1 MFGAQDYLGKD
12 DQRYFAL
19 FTGTETVE
27 EKEILLNLY
36 NNRFENL
43 PKVTQDDVKTYFGHV
58 EEGNQHGRLIKVLMI
73 TASGAEGIDLKNTR
87 FVHIMEPYWHHVR
100 INQVIG
106 RARRICSHMDL
117 PEELRDVTV
126 YMYLAVFGDEVMK
139 TDKYSELKN
148 IDQGESTDMSL
159 YRIMDT
165 KERLSERFLDVLK
178 RTSIDCSIHHRKK
191 CFSFPKEHPKGPPD
205 QLLTTLGYE
214 DAAAVRLKRTKPK
227 PVEVDLDE

>member
-1 MFGAQDYLGKD
+1 
-12 DQRYFAL
+12 
-19 FTGTETVE
+19 
-27 EKEILLNLY
+27 
-36 NNRFENL
+36 
-43 PKVTQDDVKTYFGHV
+43 
-58 EEGNQHGRLIKVLMI
+58 
-73 TASGAEGIDLKNTR
+73 
-87 FVHIMEPYWHHVR
+87 
-100 INQVIG
+100 
-106 RARRICSHMDL
+106 MDL

-126 YMYLAVFGDEVMK
+126 YMYLAVFGPEVMK

-191 CFSFPKEHPKGPPD
+191 CFSFPKEHPKGPPV

-214 DAAAVRLKRTKPK
+214 DAAAVRLKRTKAK